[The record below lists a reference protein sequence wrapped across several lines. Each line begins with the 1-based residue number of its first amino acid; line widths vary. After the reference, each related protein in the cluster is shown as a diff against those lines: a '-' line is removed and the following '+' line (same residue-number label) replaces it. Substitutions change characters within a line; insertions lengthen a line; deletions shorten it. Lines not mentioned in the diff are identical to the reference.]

1 MYRVADDKGP
11 LSNADGVATA
21 DLGQLGVT
29 RTTTTPTHFGSSFQ
43 ETSACWQ
50 TTSCGFLCVVLLVRG
65 GMEWGAD
72 RQRFLLG
79 LLYAMAILFFSF
91 YALVIVFLLAFLRS
105 RFNCFSYGR

>member
-1 MYRVADDKGP
+1 MYKVADDKGP

-65 GMEWGAD
+65 GMEG
-72 RQRFLLG
+72 G
-79 LLYAMAILFFSF
+79 
-91 YALVIVFLLAFLRS
+91 
-105 RFNCFSYGR
+105 